1 MSELFGV
8 DDHIVRPRGPCID
21 RALAARNGVE
31 LS

>member
-1 MSELFGV
+1 MFELFSV
-8 DDHIVRPRGPCID
+8 DDHIVQPPGVRLD